1 MHRNLRLFYLLIFV
15 TIIAVL
21 VREYTPYETMEMKGV
36 EASAFSISDTAT
48 VSKIFIADKD
58 GGQALLERIPG
69 QRYWSLNGRYLA
81 RRECRRSSAQ
91 DHEANPGAKSGAEWR
106 IGDR

>member
-21 VREYTPYETMEMKGV
+21 VREYTPYEAMEMNGV
-36 EASAFSISDTAT
+36 EASAFSIADTAS
-48 VSKIFIADKD
+48 VNKIFIADKD

-69 QRYWSLNGRYLA
+69 QRYWSLNGDFLA
-81 RRECRRSSAQ
+81 RRDADVC
-91 DHEANPGAKSGAEWR
+91 
-106 IGDR
+106 